1 MLDFGQA
8 IEEENMYRT
17 ARALTIENTRREVFF
32 FTFALV
38 EYFSNLDFESATK
51 LCETC
56 REENGLQKEKMEVS
70 KKIVLV
76 LQD

>member
-1 MLDFGQA
+1 M
-8 IEEENMYRT
+8 
-17 ARALTIENTRREVFF
+17 FF

-56 REENGLQKEKMEVS
+56 RKENGLQKEKMEVI